1 MQPELYPSLSHAVTT
16 ACIQKHN
23 GAEEEK
29 ETDRVGVLA
38 VAHRRKQES
47 TAFSAPGLRCLV
59 GEAIHSATTIN
70 AATQSLPAGSP
81 RMRPLSLLCKNQ
93 IRIDQT
99 AAHLTKEIPRFSVP
113 LWSPCPILPNR
124 KWRETQRNIKEKWVA
139 PVVYMYCKSEQNG
152 KKDDR
157 AQHEGT
163 KSSLSQHRAIRDLPL
178 NFWFKHMS
186 KPARM

>member
-23 GAEEEK
+23 GTDGEK
-29 ETDRVGVLA
+29 EADRVGVLA
-38 VAHRRKQES
+38 VADRKTRVHSFFRSRSSMPGRGSNSFRHHQQCRHPITTSRLSSHE
-47 TAFSAPGLRCLV
+47 APFLALQKSV
-59 GEAIHSATTIN
+59 
-70 AATQSLPAGSP
+70 
-81 RMRPLSLLCKNQ
+81 
-93 IRIDQT
+93 RIDQT
-99 AAHLTKEIPRFSVP
+99 AAHWTKEIPRFSVP

-124 KWRETQRNIKEKWVA
+124 KRRETQRNIKEKWVA
-139 PVVYMYCKSEQNG
+139 PVVYMYCKSEQNA

-163 KSSLSQHRAIRDLPL
+163 KSSLSQHRAIRDLSG

-186 KPARM
+186 QPARM